1 MPHAYILRCN
11 DGTLY
16 VGSART
22 LEHRLEQHAAGKGGE
37 YTRKRLPVEL
47 VYAEEFERV
56 DDAWAREKQLQGW
69 SRAKRKALIEGRF
82 EDLVA
87 LSRNRQGDGSP
98 R

>member
-22 LEHRLEQHAAGKGGE
+22 LEHRLEQHSAGDGGE

-47 VYAEEFERV
+47 VFAEEFERV

-69 SRAKRKALIEGRF
+69 SHAKRMALIEGRF
-82 EDLVA
+82 EDMVR
-87 LSRNRQGDGSP
+87 LSRNRQGDESRG
-98 R
+98 